1 MSLVSDMLSKVK
13 ITPPTRETPPGLK
26 SDINQARRKKVDKK
40 YKIALVLSVVA
51 AFMIIVAALLFRI
64 YVIKAGEPIAE
75 DLNKL
80 KSGRKS
86 IAKDQKA
93 SETLSEKIEEALK
106 TVPKKDEKPVITDK
120 KDIIVKTP
128 PPDLLTAALT
138 QSDNSEKEKT
148 GTSESADKKL
158 AGLKDNKKVDK
169 AEIPP
174 VEENKE
180 PEIGSK
186 ETYHYLY
193 KASRSEN
200 DKDYLGAISIY
211 NKILAV
217 EPTNYIVMNKIA
229 SLLMKMNM
237 WKESMDELRK
247 SYKINKNYIPTL
259 VNIGIVYANTENY
272 STAEK
277 YFQKALAIDPIN
289 QDAIFS
295 IAILYEK
302 QNMDEKAAEFY
313 SRLRKLGDARG
324 NTGLERVLSYNGR

>member
-13 ITPPTRETPPGLK
+13 ITPPMRETPPGLK

-51 AFMIIVAALLFRI
+51 AFMIIVSALLFRI
-64 YVIKAGEPIAE
+64 YVIKAGEPIAD

-80 KSGRKS
+80 KSEHKS
-86 IAKDQKA
+86 RTKDQKA

-106 TVPKKDEKPVITDK
+106 TVPKKDEKPIIADK

-128 PPDLLTAALT
+128 PPDLLTAALNE
-138 QSDNSEKEKT
+138 SDKGDKEDS
-148 GTSESADKKL
+148 GTSESADKKP

-174 VEENKE
+174 VEEEKE
-180 PEIGSK
+180 PGIGSK
-186 ETYHYLY
+186 DTYHYLY
-193 KASRSEN
+193 KASRSEK

-247 SYKINKNYIPTL
+247 SYKINKDYIPTL
-259 VNIGIVYANTENY
+259 INIGIVYANTENY

-277 YFQKALAIDPIN
+277 YFQKALSLDPIN

-295 IAILYEK
+295 IAVLYEK
-302 QNMDEKAAEFY
+302 QNMDDKAAEYY
-313 SRLRKLGDARG
+313 SRLRKLGDTRG
-324 NTGLERVLSYNGR
+324 NTGLERILSYN